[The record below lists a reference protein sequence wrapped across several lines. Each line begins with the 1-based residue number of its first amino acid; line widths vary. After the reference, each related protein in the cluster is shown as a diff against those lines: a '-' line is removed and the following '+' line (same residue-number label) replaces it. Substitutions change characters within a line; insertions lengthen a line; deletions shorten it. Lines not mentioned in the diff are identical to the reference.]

1 VQDYASSAET
11 SVATGKLVSQL
22 LNFLSRMTAV
32 AEPRVRL
39 TTPSQVRK
47 LLRLEASQL
56 NIEVAMLLD
65 TSAVIR
71 ADAYLNRTGEVR
83 MHIDPLASPSWHLR
97 PPLSGTK
104 RFKCIAER
112 ALYIRYHLCVFCCS
126 TSILMALCRA
136 SSVRH
141 ITGR

>member
-1 VQDYASSAET
+1 MQDYASSADT

-97 PPLSGTK
+97 PPLSGPS
-104 RFKCIAER
+104 
-112 ALYIRYHLCVFCCS
+112 ALSVLLKGLCTYGITYVCS
-126 TSILMALCRA
+126 AAALR
-136 SSVRH
+136 S
-141 ITGR
+141 